1 MSYFKKTFTIIF
13 ETSNYQ
19 ARYERNIP
27 TTNTKYFSG
36 NCILYRIYLFS
47 KKRAV

>member
-1 MSYFKKTFTIIF
+1 MSYFNKLINSIF
-13 ETSNYQ
+13 DVLNYQ
-19 ARYERNIP
+19 ARYERNIL

>member
-1 MSYFKKTFTIIF
+1 MSFFKRPISIIF
-13 ETSNYQ
+13 EQLNYQ

-36 NCILYRIYLFS
+36 NYFFYRIYLFS
-47 KKRAV
+47 KKRTI